1 MKNFLVNLT
10 IFTMPFMGIAQ
21 TKSISLSEAISIAQK
36 ESPDYQ
42 VALNRYQAGYWE
54 YRNYKAGFLPQ
65 FRLDAT
71 MPNYSESI
79 NRIVNDQ
86 GQDIFVNQ
94 NQAVT
99 DLNLSIR
106 QNVPFT
112 GGTFSLRSTLDRV
125 DIFGDNE
132 ITSYSVVPFSI
143 NYFQN
148 SLFYNPFKWDKKI
161 EPLLYEESKRDFV
174 EKMEDISLNTC
185 RKYFSLLK
193 SQIQLK
199 IAKTNYANQDTLYK
213 IAKNRFKIGNIAE
226 NELLQLELSLLN
238 AENDLTNREISLK
251 QGGQDLARFLRLD
264 SEDVLL
270 SIPEELVPFEVDTQ
284 KALEEA
290 HENRKSVIAFRRRRL
305 EAEKNLARVKGT
317 NRLELNLNANFGISQ
332 NGNEFNELFSNYNRQ
347 QSVTLSIGVPL
358 FDWGVSKSERKMAQA
373 DLDLANTN
381 LEQDQE
387 AFEQEIYLHT
397 LNWANQ
403 RNFLEVAQKA
413 QEVALKRYDISKQRF
428 VLGKIT
434 ITDLNL
440 AQQEKD
446 RAVISYLQSLENF
459 WIDYYTLRRLTL
471 FDFTSDKKITVGDII
486 FD

>member
-1 MKNFLVNLT
+1 MC
-10 IFTMPFMGIAQ
+10 
-21 TKSISLSEAISIAQK
+21 
-36 ESPDYQ
+36 
-42 VALNRYQAGYWE
+42 
-54 YRNYKAGFLPQ
+54 
-65 FRLDAT
+65 
-71 MPNYSESI
+71 
-79 NRIVNDQ
+79 
-86 GQDIFVNQ
+86 
-94 NQAVT
+94 
-99 DLNLSIR
+99 IR
-106 QNVPFT
+106 D
-112 GGTFSLRSTLDRV
+112 S
-125 DIFGDNE
+125 
-132 ITSYSVVPFSI
+132 
-143 NYFQN
+143 
-148 SLFYNPFKWDKKI
+148 
-161 EPLLYEESKRDFV
+161 
-174 EKMEDISLNTC
+174 
-185 RKYFSLLK
+185 KYFALLK

-226 NELLQLELSLLN
+226 NELLQLELSFLN

-251 QGGQDLARFLRLD
+251 QSGQDLARFLRLD

-270 SIPEELVPFEVDTQ
+270 AIPEELVPFEVNAQ
-284 KALEEA
+284 KAIEEA
-290 HENRKSVIAFRRRRL
+290 YENRKSVIAFRRRRL

-332 NGNEFNELFSNYNRQ
+332 NGNEFDELFSNYNRQ
-347 QSVTLSIGVPL
+347 QSVTLSLGIPL
-358 FDWGVSKSERKMAQA
+358 FDSGVSKSERKMAEA
-373 DLDLANTN
+373 DLDLTNTN

-387 AFEQEIYLHT
+387 AFEQEIFLHT

-413 QEVALKRYDISKQRF
+413 QEVALKRYDISKNRF

-446 RAVISYLQSLENF
+446 RAVVSYLQSLENF

-471 FDFTSDKKITVGDII
+471 FDFIKDKKITVDDII